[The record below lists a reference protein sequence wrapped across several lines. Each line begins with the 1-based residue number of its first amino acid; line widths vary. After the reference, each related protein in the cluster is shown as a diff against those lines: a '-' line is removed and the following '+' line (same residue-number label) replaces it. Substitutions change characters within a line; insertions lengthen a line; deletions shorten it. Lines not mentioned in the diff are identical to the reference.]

1 MDGRGPNT
9 PILDESNFLTSTE
22 LLTAIDGGNDE
33 NTLREAPV
41 VLEGASEL
49 NSSAVGGLLV
59 TRTILAQG
67 EQQLFPPKTRIKHC

>member
-1 MDGRGPNT
+1 MDARGPNT
-9 PILDESNFLTSTE
+9 PILEESNFLTSTE
-22 LLTAIDGGNDE
+22 LLAAIDGGNNE

-59 TRTILAQG
+59 TRTVFGAG
-67 EQQLFPPKTRIKHC
+67 